1 MAYVAGNEIQNEY
14 GKTLI
19 GSLLFADGPHLE
31 CVQVGVGSYI

>member
-19 GSLLFADGPHLE
+19 GSLLFADGPHLG
-31 CVQVGVGSYI
+31 CVHVGVGTDI